1 MRPTVL
7 VDFGT
12 LSRVVHGRLAYELS
26 ETNFEFLRIE

>member
-26 ETNFEFLRIE
+26 TNFQSLRIE